1 MTLRDRALTAYK
13 EKEMNLDRY
22 IEELKSLVNVDCGT
36 QTIAG
41 VAAVAGI
48 LESLWQREGWHTGQ
62 VNLGE
67 KVGPG
72 LFVSNKPQAE
82 QFDVLLVGHLDTVFA
97 PGTVAERPLSED
109 DTRLYG
115 PGVSDMKSGLLNILW
130 AMREL
135 DPADKDRLAI
145 AVAMNPD
152 EETGSV
158 YSHEWIGALAQR
170 SRCVLVC
177 EAARADGSLVKARKG
192 MAGYNLTFKGVAAH
206 AGNDPEK
213 GRSAITALANSIVA
227 LNALSDRSR
236 GTTLNVGV
244 IRGGSAANVVADN
257 AVAELDVRF
266 WENDEYDRVNQALE
280 ALCEKGFLDGV
291 TTTLTRVNHKPAM
304 AASVATQAL
313 MQQVE
318 AAGKAEGIAITWQ
331 AVGGG
336 SDANHTAAL
345 GIPTLDGLGP
355 IGAGFHS
362 PAEWLDKASIAP
374 RIRLLKRVVSML

>member
-1 MTLRDRALTAYK
+1 
-13 EKEMNLDRY
+13 MNLDHY
-22 IEELKSLVNVDCGT
+22 IEELKTLVNVDCGT
-36 QTIAG
+36 QTTAG
-41 VAAVAGI
+41 VATVAGI
-48 LESLWQREGWHTGQ
+48 IEALWQREGWHAEQ
-62 VNLGE
+62 VDLGD

-72 LFVSNKPQAE
+72 VFVSNKPQAE

-97 PGTVAERPLSED
+97 PGTVAERPMSED
-109 DTRLYG
+109 ATRLYG

-135 DPADKDRLAI
+135 DAADKDRLAI

-158 YSHEWIGALAQR
+158 YSHAWIGELAKR
-170 SRCVLVC
+170 SRRVLVC

-192 MAGYNLTFKGVAAH
+192 MAGYHLTFSGVAAH

-213 GRSAITALANSIVA
+213 GRSAITALAHAVTAI
-227 LNALSDRSR
+227 NALTDWDC

-244 IRGGSAANVVADN
+244 IRGGSAANVVADS
-257 AVAELDVRF
+257 AFAELDVRF
-266 WENDEYDRVNQALE
+266 WENDEYDRVNQALD
-280 ALCEKGFLDGV
+280 AMCEKGFLEGV

-304 AASVATQAL
+304 AASDATQQL
-313 MQQVE
+313 MQLVE
-318 AAGKAEGIAITWQ
+318 QAGKEEGIAITWQ

-362 PAEWLDKASIAP
+362 PAEWLDKASIEP
-374 RIRLLKRVVSML
+374 RIRLLKRIVSML

>member
-1 MTLRDRALTAYK
+1 
-13 EKEMNLDRY
+13 MNLDHY
-22 IEELKSLVNVDCGT
+22 IEELKTLVNVDCGT
-36 QTIAG
+36 QTLAG
-41 VAAVAGI
+41 VATVAGI
-48 LESLWQREGWHTGQ
+48 IEALWQQEGWHTEQ
-62 VNLGE
+62 VDLGNQ
-67 KVGPG
+67 VGPG
-72 LFVSNKPQAE
+72 VFVTNKPQTTH
-82 QFDVLLVGHLDTVFA
+82 FDVLLVGHLDTVFA
-97 PGTVAERPLSED
+97 PGTVAERPMSED
-109 DTRLYG
+109 DSRLYG

-130 AMREL
+130 AMRGL
-135 DPADKDRLAI
+135 DAADKNRLAI

-158 YSHEWIGALAQR
+158 HSHQWIGELAKR

-192 MAGYNLTFKGVAAH
+192 MAGYHLTFSGVAAH

-213 GRSAITALANSIVA
+213 GRSAITALANSIIA
-227 LNALSDRSR
+227 INALTDWDR

-244 IRGGSAANVVADN
+244 IRGGSAANVVADT

-266 WENDEYDRVNQALE
+266 WENDEYDRVNQALN
-280 ALCEKGFLDGV
+280 ALCEKGFSDGV
-291 TTTLTRVNHKPAM
+291 TTTLTQVNHKPAM
-304 AASVATQAL
+304 ATSEATQAL

-355 IGAGFHS
+355 VGAGFHS
-362 PAEWLDKASIAP
+362 PAEWLDKASIEP
-374 RIRLLKRVVSML
+374 RIRLLKRIVSMM

>member
-1 MTLRDRALTAYK
+1 
-13 EKEMNLDRY
+13 MNLDHY
-22 IEELKSLVNVDCGT
+22 IEELKTLVDVDCGT
-36 QTIAG
+36 QTLTG
-41 VAAVAGI
+41 VATVAGI
-48 LESLWQREGWHTGQ
+48 IEALWQQEGWHTEQ
-62 VNLGE
+62 VDLGDQ
-67 KVGPG
+67 VGPG
-72 LFVSNKPQAE
+72 VFVTNKPQAA

-97 PGTVAERPLSED
+97 PGTVAERPMSED
-109 DTRLYG
+109 DSRLYG

-130 AMREL
+130 AMRGL
-135 DPADKDRLAI
+135 DAADNDRLSI

-158 YSHEWIGALAQR
+158 HSHQWIGELAKR

-192 MAGYNLTFKGVAAH
+192 MAGYHLTFSGVAAH

-213 GRSAITALANSIVA
+213 GRSAITALANSVIA
-227 LNALSDRSR
+227 INALTDWDR

-244 IRGGSAANVVADN
+244 IHGGSAANVVADT

-266 WENDEYDRVNQALE
+266 WENDEYDRVNQALN

-291 TTTLTRVNHKPAM
+291 MTTLTQVNHKPAM
-304 AASVATQAL
+304 ATSEATQAL

-318 AAGKAEGIAITWQ
+318 AAGKAEDIAITWQ

-355 IGAGFHS
+355 VGAGFHS
-362 PAEWLDKASIAP
+362 PAEWLDKASIEP
-374 RIRLLKRVVSML
+374 RIRLLKRIVSMM

>member
-1 MTLRDRALTAYK
+1 
-13 EKEMNLDRY
+13 MNLDHY
-22 IEELKSLVNVDCGT
+22 IEELKTLVNVDCGT

-41 VAAVAGI
+41 VATVAGI
-48 LESLWQREGWHTGQ
+48 MQALWQREGWHAEQ
-62 VNLGE
+62 VDLGD

-72 LFVSNKPQAE
+72 VFVSNRPQAE

-97 PGTVAERPLSED
+97 PGTVAERPMSGD

-130 AMREL
+130 AMRGL
-135 DPADKDRLAI
+135 DAADKDRLAI

-158 YSHEWIGALAQR
+158 HSHAWIGELARR
-170 SRCVLVC
+170 SRRVLVC

-192 MAGYNLTFKGVAAH
+192 MAGYHLTFSGVAAH

-213 GRSAITALANSIVA
+213 GRSAITALANSITA
-227 LNALSDRSR
+227 INALTDWDR

-244 IRGGSAANVVADN
+244 IHGGSAANVVADS

-266 WENDEYDRVNQALE
+266 WENDEYDRVNQALD
-280 ALCEKGFLDGV
+280 ALCRKGFLEGV
-291 TTTLTRVNHKPAM
+291 TTSLTRVNHKPAM
-304 AASVATQAL
+304 AASEATRQL
-313 MQQVE
+313 MQLVE
-318 AAGKAEGIAITWQ
+318 KAGKEEGIAITWQ

-362 PAEWLDKASIAP
+362 PAEWLDKASIEP

>member
-1 MTLRDRALTAYK
+1 
-13 EKEMNLDRY
+13 MNLDHY
-22 IEELKSLVNVDCGT
+22 IEELKTLVNVDCGT
-36 QTIAG
+36 QTTDG
-41 VAAVAGI
+41 VATVAGI
-48 LESLWQREGWHTGQ
+48 IEALWQREGWHAER
-62 VNLGE
+62 VDLGD

-72 LFVSNKPQAE
+72 VFVSNKPQAE

-97 PGTVAERPLSED
+97 PGTVAERPMSED
-109 DTRLYG
+109 ATRLYG

-135 DPADKDRLAI
+135 DAADKDRLAI

-158 YSHEWIGALAQR
+158 YSHAWIGELAKR
-170 SRCVLVC
+170 SRRVLVC

-192 MAGYNLTFKGVAAH
+192 MAGYHLTFSGVAAH

-213 GRSAITALANSIVA
+213 GRSAITALAHAVA
-227 LNALSDRSR
+227 AINALTDWDR
-236 GTTLNVGV
+236 GTTLNVGA
-244 IRGGSAANVVADN
+244 IRGGSAANVVADS
-257 AVAELDVRF
+257 AFAELDVRF
-266 WENDEYDRVNQALE
+266 WENDEYDRVNQALD
-280 ALCEKGFLDGV
+280 ALCEKGFLEGV

-304 AASVATQAL
+304 AASDATQQL
-313 MQQVE
+313 MQLVE
-318 AAGKAEGIAITWQ
+318 RAGKEEGIAITWQ

-362 PAEWLDKASIAP
+362 PAEWLDKASIEP
-374 RIRLLKRVVSML
+374 RIRLLKRIVSML

>member
-1 MTLRDRALTAYK
+1 MELENYIQELT
-13 EKEMNLDRY
+13 
-22 IEELKSLVNVDCGT
+22 SLVNVDCGT

-41 VAAVAGI
+41 VATVAGI
-48 LESLWQREGWHTGQ
+48 IGKLWQREGWYTEQ
-62 VNLGE
+62 VDLGE

-72 LFVSNKPQAE
+72 VFVSNKPQAE

-97 PGTVAERPLSED
+97 PGTVAERPMSED

-135 DPADKDRLAI
+135 NAGDKERLAI

-158 YSHEWIGALAQR
+158 YSHAWIGELAKR
-170 SRCVLVC
+170 ARCVLVC

-192 MAGYNLTFKGVAAH
+192 MAGYHLTFSGVAAH

-213 GRSAITALANSIVA
+213 GRSAITALANSIIA
-227 LNALSDRSR
+227 INALTDWDR

-244 IRGGSAANVVADN
+244 IQGGSAANVVADK

-280 ALCEKGFLDGV
+280 ALCATGFSEGV
-291 TTTLTRVNHKPAM
+291 TTTITRVNHKPAM
-304 AASVATQAL
+304 ATSEATRVL

-318 AAGKAEGIAITWQ
+318 AAGKEEGIAITWQ

-336 SDANHTAAL
+336 SDANHAAAL
-345 GIPTLDGLGP
+345 GVPTLDGLGP

-374 RIRLLKRVVSML
+374 RIRLLRRVVSML

>member
-1 MTLRDRALTAYK
+1 
-13 EKEMNLDRY
+13 MNLDHY
-22 IEELKSLVNVDCGT
+22 IEELKTLVNVDCGT
-36 QTIAG
+36 QTLAG
-41 VAAVAGI
+41 VATVAGI
-48 LESLWQREGWHTGQ
+48 IEALWQQEGWHTEQ
-62 VNLGE
+62 VDLGNQ
-67 KVGPG
+67 VGPG
-72 LFVSNKPQAE
+72 VFVTNKPQTTH
-82 QFDVLLVGHLDTVFA
+82 FDVLLVGHLDTVFA
-97 PGTVAERPLSED
+97 PGTVAERPMSED
-109 DTRLYG
+109 DSRLYG

-130 AMREL
+130 AMRGL
-135 DPADKDRLAI
+135 DAADKNRLAI

-158 YSHEWIGALAQR
+158 HSHQWIGELAKR

-192 MAGYNLTFKGVAAH
+192 MAGYHLTFSGVAAH

-213 GRSAITALANSIVA
+213 GRSAITALANSIIA
-227 LNALSDRSR
+227 INALTDWDR

-244 IRGGSAANVVADN
+244 IRGGSAANVVADT

-266 WENDEYDRVNQALE
+266 WENDEYDRVNQALN

-291 TTTLTRVNHKPAM
+291 TTTLTQVNHKPAM
-304 AASVATQAL
+304 ATSEATQAL

-355 IGAGFHS
+355 VGAGFHS
-362 PAEWLDKASIAP
+362 PAEWLDKASIEP
-374 RIRLLKRVVSML
+374 RIRLLKRIVSMM

>member
-1 MTLRDRALTAYK
+1 
-13 EKEMNLDRY
+13 MNLDHY

-48 LESLWQREGWHTGQ
+48 IQQLWQREGWHTEQ
-62 VNLGE
+62 VNLGD

-72 LFVSNKPQAE
+72 VFVSNKPQAE
-82 QFDVLLVGHLDTVFA
+82 RFDVLLVGHLDTVFA
-97 PGTVAERPLSED
+97 PGTVAERPMSED
-109 DTRLYG
+109 DIRLYG

-130 AMREL
+130 AMRGL
-135 DPADKDRLAI
+135 DAADNDRLAI

-158 YSHEWIGALAQR
+158 HSHEWIGELAKR

-192 MAGYNLTFKGVAAH
+192 MAGYHLTFSGVAAH

-213 GRSAITALANSIVA
+213 GRSAITALANSIIA
-227 LNALSDRSR
+227 INALTDWDR

-244 IRGGSAANVVADN
+244 IHGGSAANVVADS

-291 TTTLTRVNHKPAM
+291 TTTLARVNHKPAM

-318 AAGKAEGIAITWQ
+318 AAGKAEGIDITWQ

-345 GIPTLDGLGP
+345 GIPTLDGFGP

-362 PAEWLDKASIAP
+362 PAEWLDKASIVP

>member
-1 MTLRDRALTAYK
+1 
-13 EKEMNLDRY
+13 MNLDHY

-36 QTIAG
+36 HTLEG
-41 VAAVAGI
+41 VATVAGTI
-48 LESLWQREGWHTGQ
+48 RALWQAEGWHTRQ
-62 VNLGE
+62 VDLGDN
-67 KVGPG
+67 VGPG
-72 LFVSNKPQAE
+72 VFVCNNPSATH
-82 QFDVLLVGHLDTVFA
+82 FDVLLVGHLDTVFA
-97 PGTVAERPLSED
+97 PGTVAQRPLTQD
-109 DTRLYG
+109 DSRIYG

-130 AMREL
+130 AMRGL
-135 DPADKDRLAI
+135 DEADKSRLSI

-158 YSHEWIGALAQR
+158 YSHEWIGELAQR

-192 MAGYNLTFKGVAAH
+192 MAGYHLTFSGVAAH

-213 GRSAITALANSIVA
+213 GRSAITALAHSITA
-227 LNALSDRSR
+227 INALTDWQR

-244 IRGGSAANVVADN
+244 INGGSAANVVADQ
-257 AVAELDVRF
+257 ATAELDVRF
-266 WENDEYDRVNQALE
+266 WENDEYDRVNSALQ

-291 TTTLTRVNHKPAM
+291 TTTLKRVNHKPAM
-304 AASVATQAL
+304 AASEATQAL

-318 AAGKAEGIAITWQ
+318 RAGIEENISITWQ

-362 PAEWLDKASIAP
+362 PAEWLDKASIEP
-374 RIRLLKRVVSML
+374 RIRLLRRVVSML

>member
-115 PGVSDMKSGLLNILW
+115 AGVSDMKSGLLNILW

-192 MAGYNLTFKGVAAH
+192 MAGYHLTFKGVAAH

-227 LNALSDRSR
+227 LNALSDGSR

-244 IRGGSAANVVADN
+244 ISGGSAANVVADN

>member
-1 MTLRDRALTAYK
+1 
-13 EKEMNLDRY
+13 MNLEHY
-22 IEELKSLVNVDCGT
+22 IEELKTLVNVDCGT
-36 QTIAG
+36 RTLDG
-41 VAAVAGI
+41 VATVAGI
-48 LESLWQREGWHTGQ
+48 MQRLWQAEGWHAEQ
-62 VNLGE
+62 VDLGNQ
-67 KVGPG
+67 VGPG
-72 LFVSNKPQAE
+72 VLVTNQPQAE
-82 QFDVLLVGHLDTVFA
+82 TFDVLLVGHLDTVFA
-97 PGTVAERPLSED
+97 PGTAAARPLSQDE
-109 DTRLYG
+109 TRLYG

-130 AMREL
+130 AMRGL
-135 DPADKDRLAI
+135 DAADKARLSI

-158 YSHEWIGALAQR
+158 YSHEWIGELAKR

-192 MAGYNLTFKGVAAH
+192 MAGYQLHFSGVAAH

-213 GRSAITALANSIVA
+213 GRSAITALANAVIA
-227 LNALSDRSR
+227 INGLTDWDR

-244 IRGGSAANVVADN
+244 IQGGSAGNVVADS
-257 AVAELDVRF
+257 ASAELDVRF
-266 WENDEYDRVNQALE
+266 WENDEYDRVHQALE
-280 ALCEKGFLDGV
+280 GLCATGFLDGV

-304 AASVATQAL
+304 ATSDDTRAL
-313 MQQVE
+313 MQRVE
-318 AAGKAEGIAITWQ
+318 NAGREEGIAITWQ

-345 GIPTLDGLGP
+345 GIPTLDGFGP

-362 PAEWLDKASIAP
+362 PAEWLEIASIEP

>member
-1 MTLRDRALTAYK
+1 
-13 EKEMNLDRY
+13 MNLDHY
-22 IEELKSLVNVDCGT
+22 IEELKTLVNVDCGT
-36 QTIAG
+36 QTLAG
-41 VAAVAGI
+41 VATVGGI
-48 LESLWQREGWHTGQ
+48 IQQLWQREGWHAEQ
-62 VNLGE
+62 VDLGCQ
-67 KVGPG
+67 VGPG
-72 LFVSNKPQAE
+72 VFVSNKPQAA

-109 DTRLYG
+109 DTRFYG

-135 DPADKDRLAI
+135 DSADKERLAI

-158 YSHEWIGALAQR
+158 HSHQWIGELAKR

-192 MAGYNLTFKGVAAH
+192 MAGYHLTFNGVAAH

-213 GRSAITALANSIVA
+213 GRSAIIALANSVTAITA
-227 LNALSDRSR
+227 LTDVER

-244 IRGGSAANVVADN
+244 IHGGSAANVVADK
-257 AVAELDVRF
+257 ALAELDVRF

-304 AASVATQAL
+304 ATSEETQAL

-318 AAGKAEGIAITWQ
+318 AAGKAEGIPITWQ

-345 GIPTLDGLGP
+345 GIPTLDGFGP

-374 RIRLLKRVVSML
+374 RIRLLKRIVSML

>member
-1 MTLRDRALTAYK
+1 
-13 EKEMNLDRY
+13 MNLDHY
-22 IEELKSLVNVDCGT
+22 IEELKTLVNVDCGT
-36 QTIAG
+36 QTTTG
-41 VAAVAGI
+41 VATVAGI
-48 LESLWQREGWHTGQ
+48 MQTLWQREGWHTEQ
-62 VNLGE
+62 VDLGD

-72 LFVSNKPQAE
+72 VFVSNRPQAE
-82 QFDVLLVGHLDTVFA
+82 RFDVLLVGHLDTVFA
-97 PGTVAERPLSED
+97 PGTVAERPMSED
-109 DTRLYG
+109 DSRLYG

-130 AMREL
+130 AMRGL
-135 DPADKDRLAI
+135 NAADKDRLAI

-158 YSHEWIGALAQR
+158 HSHAWIGELAKR

-192 MAGYNLTFKGVAAH
+192 MAGYHLTFSGVAAH

-213 GRSAITALANSIVA
+213 GRSAITALANSITA
-227 LNALSDRSR
+227 INALTDWDR

-244 IRGGSAANVVADN
+244 IHGGSAANVVADT
-257 AVAELDVRF
+257 AFAELDVRF
-266 WENDEYDRVNQALE
+266 WENDEYDRVNQALD
-280 ALCEKGFLDGV
+280 ALCRKGFLEGV
-291 TTTLTRVNHKPAM
+291 TTSLTRVNHKPAM
-304 AASVATQAL
+304 AASEATQQL
-313 MQQVE
+313 MQLVE
-318 AAGKAEGIAITWQ
+318 KAGEEEGIAITWQ

-345 GIPTLDGLGP
+345 GVPTLDGLGP

-362 PAEWLDKASIAP
+362 PAEWLDRASIEP

>member
-1 MTLRDRALTAYK
+1 
-13 EKEMNLDRY
+13 MNLDHY
-22 IEELKSLVNVDCGT
+22 IEELKTLVNVDCGT

-41 VAAVAGI
+41 VATVAGI
-48 LESLWQREGWHTGQ
+48 MQALWQREGWHAEQ
-62 VNLGE
+62 VDLGD

-72 LFVSNKPQAE
+72 VFVSNRPLAE

-97 PGTVAERPLSED
+97 PGTVAERPMSGD

-130 AMREL
+130 AMRGL
-135 DPADKDRLAI
+135 DAADKDRLAI

-158 YSHEWIGALAQR
+158 HSHAWIGELARR
-170 SRCVLVC
+170 SRRVLVC

-192 MAGYNLTFKGVAAH
+192 MAGYHLTFSGVAAH

-213 GRSAITALANSIVA
+213 GRSAITALANSIA
-227 LNALSDRSR
+227 AINALTDWDR

-244 IRGGSAANVVADN
+244 IHGGSAANVVADS

-266 WENDEYDRVNQALE
+266 WENDEYDRVNQALD
-280 ALCEKGFLDGV
+280 ALCRKGFLEGV
-291 TTTLTRVNHKPAM
+291 TTSLTRVNHKPAM
-304 AASVATQAL
+304 AASEATQQL
-313 MQQVE
+313 MQLVE
-318 AAGKAEGIAITWQ
+318 KAGNEEGIAITWQ

-362 PAEWLDKASIAP
+362 PAEWLDKASIEP

>member
-1 MTLRDRALTAYK
+1 
-13 EKEMNLDRY
+13 MNLDHY
-22 IEELKSLVNVDCGT
+22 IEELKTLVNVDCGT

-41 VAAVAGI
+41 VATVAG
-48 LESLWQREGWHTGQ
+48 LMQALWQREGWHTEQ
-62 VNLGE
+62 VDLGD

-72 LFVSNKPQAE
+72 VFVCNKPQAV

-97 PGTVAERPLSED
+97 PGTVAERPMTQD

-135 DPADKDRLAI
+135 DAADKSRLSI

-158 YSHEWIGALAQR
+158 YSHEWIGELAKR
-170 SRCVLVC
+170 ARCVLVC

-192 MAGYNLTFKGVAAH
+192 MAGYHLTFSGVAAH

-213 GRSAITALANSIVA
+213 GRSAIAALANSVIA
-227 LNALSDRSR
+227 INALTDWDR

-244 IRGGSAANVVADN
+244 IKGGSAANVVADC

-266 WENDEYDRVNQALE
+266 WENDEDDRVDRALRE
-280 ALCEKGFLDGV
+280 LCEKGFLEGV
-291 TTTLTRVNHKPAM
+291 TTSIARVNHKPAM
-304 AASVATQAL
+304 AAGEATQAL

-362 PAEWLDKASIAP
+362 PAEWLDIASIEP

>member
-1 MTLRDRALTAYK
+1 
-13 EKEMNLDRY
+13 MNLDQY
-22 IEELKSLVNVDCGT
+22 IEELKTLVNVDCGT
-36 QTIAG
+36 QTLAG
-41 VAAVAGI
+41 VATVAGI
-48 LESLWQREGWHTGQ
+48 IEALWQQEGWHTEQ
-62 VNLGE
+62 VDLGDL
-67 KVGPG
+67 VGPG
-72 LFVSNKPQAE
+72 VFVTNKPQTTH
-82 QFDVLLVGHLDTVFA
+82 FDVLLVGHLDTVFA
-97 PGTVAERPLSED
+97 PGTVAERPMSED
-109 DTRLYG
+109 DSRLYG

-130 AMREL
+130 AMRGL
-135 DPADKDRLAI
+135 DAADKNRLSI

-158 YSHEWIGALAQR
+158 HSHQWIGELAKR

-192 MAGYNLTFKGVAAH
+192 MAGYHLTFSGVAAH

-213 GRSAITALANSIVA
+213 GRSAITALANSVIA
-227 LNALSDRSR
+227 INALTDWDR

-244 IRGGSAANVVADN
+244 IHGGSAANVVADT

-266 WENDEYDRVNQALE
+266 WENDEYDRVNLALN
-280 ALCEKGFLDGV
+280 ALCEKGFSDGV
-291 TTTLTRVNHKPAM
+291 TTTLTQVNHKPAM
-304 AASVATQAL
+304 ATSEATQAL

-318 AAGKAEGIAITWQ
+318 AAGKVEGVTITWQ

-355 IGAGFHS
+355 VGAGFHS
-362 PAEWLDKASIAP
+362 PAEWLDKASIEP

>member
-1 MTLRDRALTAYK
+1 
-13 EKEMNLDRY
+13 MNLEHY
-22 IEELKSLVNVDCGT
+22 IEELKTLVNVDCGT
-36 QTIAG
+36 RTLDG
-41 VAAVAGI
+41 VATVAGI
-48 LESLWQREGWHTGQ
+48 MQRLWQAEGWHTEQ
-62 VNLGE
+62 VDLGNQ
-67 KVGPG
+67 VGPG
-72 LFVSNKPQAE
+72 VFVTNKPKAE
-82 QFDVLLVGHLDTVFA
+82 KFDVLLVGHLDTVFA
-97 PGTVAERPLSED
+97 PGTAAARPLSQD

-130 AMREL
+130 AMRGL
-135 DPADKDRLAI
+135 DAADKARLSI

-158 YSHEWIGALAQR
+158 HSHEWIGELAKR

-192 MAGYNLTFKGVAAH
+192 MAGYQLHFSGVAAH

-213 GRSAITALANSIVA
+213 GRSAITALANAVIA
-227 LNALSDRSR
+227 INALTNRDR

-244 IRGGSAANVVADN
+244 IQGGSAGNVVADS
-257 AVAELDVRF
+257 ADAELDVRF
-266 WENDEYDRVNQALE
+266 WENDEYDRVHQALE
-280 ALCEKGFLDGV
+280 GLCAKGFLDGV
-291 TTTLTRVNHKPAM
+291 TTTLSRVTHKPAM
-304 AASVATQAL
+304 ATSDDTRAL
-313 MQQVE
+313 MQVVE
-318 AAGKAEGIAITWQ
+318 NAGREEGIAISWQ

-345 GIPTLDGLGP
+345 GIPTLDGFGP

-362 PAEWLDKASIAP
+362 PAEWLDTASIEP